1 MQKISTHLK
10 EMMKNADVTVPEAA
24 ECIGCSV
31 GTFRNK
37 LSKDRF
43 SVNELMILCEIC
55 NYHLAFIPNSLELD
69 TSSCNDSTSPYLFDV
84 DSYIPDEESK
94 VKVKIYRNGK
104 FDKVFDILKSYVN
117 TLNPSEAEKFSQLR
131 LPLNFDGRHLQIS
144 VELRNDDEPDPKN
157 PKK

>member
-43 SVNELMILCEIC
+43 SVNELI
-55 NYHLAFIPNSLELD
+55 
-69 TSSCNDSTSPYLFDV
+69 YLM
-84 DSYIPDEESK
+84 
-94 VKVKIYRNGK
+94 
-104 FDKVFDILKSYVN
+104 
-117 TLNPSEAEKFSQLR
+117 
-131 LPLNFDGRHLQIS
+131 
-144 VELRNDDEPDPKN
+144 
-157 PKK
+157 

>member
-43 SVNELMILCEIC
+43 SVNELIILCEIC

-69 TSSCNDSTSPYLFDV
+69 TSSCNDSIPYLFDV

-94 VKVKIYRNGK
+94 VKVKIYK
-104 FDKVFDILKSYVN
+104 KKIKTKYTHKKYIPTKKSIH
-117 TLNPSEAEKFSQLR
+117 K
-131 LPLNFDGRHLQIS
+131 
-144 VELRNDDEPDPKN
+144 
-157 PKK
+157 